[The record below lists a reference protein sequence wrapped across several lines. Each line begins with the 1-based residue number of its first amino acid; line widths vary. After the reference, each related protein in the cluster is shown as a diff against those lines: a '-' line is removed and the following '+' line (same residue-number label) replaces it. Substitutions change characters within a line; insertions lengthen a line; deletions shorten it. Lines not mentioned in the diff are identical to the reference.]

1 MLEISKTPVLPRG
14 KMLFT
19 TTDHLQGIVIREY
32 LGVVTAEVIY
42 GTNAFRDFFA
52 GIRDFVGGRTGAYEE
67 VLQKGHQQAL
77 EELGKRARRMGAEAV
92 IGIRFQTSS
101 INLDETGV
109 LMMVTATGTAIKL

>member
-1 MLEISKTPVLPRG
+1 MLL
-14 KMLFT
+14 T
-19 TTDHLQGIVIREY
+19 TTDSLQGVAIREY

-67 VLQKGHQQAL
+67 VVQKGHQQAM
-77 EELGKRARRMGAEAV
+77 EELEKRARRMGADAV
-92 IGIRFQTSS
+92 IGVRFQASS
-101 INLDETGV
+101 VNLDETGV